1 MCLDAGTMLA
11 HGNAQN
17 VRLAMADRLS
27 TELATYNRLLPT
39 LMKDEGK
46 FAVIKG
52 DALLGV
58 YDSYSDALAEGYKVA
73 KLEPFLVK
81 KISGTE
87 TVAYFSRDVDSAC
100 TTAS

>member
-1 MCLDAGTMLA
+1 
-11 HGNAQN
+11 
-17 VRLAMADRLS
+17 MAEAL
-27 TELATYNRLLPT
+27 TKELATYKNLLPS

-46 FAVIKG
+46 YAVIKG
-52 DALLGV
+52 DSLIGV
-58 YDSYSDALAEGYKVA
+58 FDSYSDALSQGYKVA

-100 TTAS
+100 ITAS